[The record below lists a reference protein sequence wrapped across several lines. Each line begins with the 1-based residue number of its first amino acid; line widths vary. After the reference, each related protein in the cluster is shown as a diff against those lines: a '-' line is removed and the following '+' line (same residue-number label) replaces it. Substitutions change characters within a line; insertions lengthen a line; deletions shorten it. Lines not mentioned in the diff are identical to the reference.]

1 MDSLV
6 RWREPAAFVALGL
19 LLANLV
25 LIVLAVVLDDGPVV
39 DVAARLSYPAAL
51 PGLIVLLAML
61 VLSCVLGRSPH
72 ARLLTGLSVLSTAL
86 AGVVAVALAIADLAV
101 GGPST
106 LIELLPGVA
115 ALSVSLVAF
124 GLLIILWR
132 RLPGPARERAAGDRD
147 RLEPDQPE
155 PELVDPQQQPTW
167 PTDQA
172 AGAAWRTAG
181 DAAAG
186 APAADWG
193 GPSEAEGW
201 GPARDAGGPGRGCGR
216 GSAPPGLRGMAAPP
230 ELSRWPAESGIG
242 PITDRI

>member
-132 RLPGPARERAAGDRD
+132 RLPRPARGEPPVT
-147 RLEPDQPE
+147 EPDA
-155 PELVDPQQQPTW
+155 VR
-167 PTDQA
+167 
-172 AGAAWRTAG
+172 AGARRPP
-181 DAAAG
+181 AAADL
-186 APAADWG
+186 AD
-193 GPSEAEGW
+193 
-201 GPARDAGGPGRGCGR
+201 RPGRRGR
-216 GSAPPGLRGMAAPP
+216 VAYGR
-230 ELSRWPAESGIG
+230 
-242 PITDRI
+242 

>member
-1 MDSLV
+1 VDSLV

-72 ARLLTGLSVLSTAL
+72 ARLLTGLSVLSTAV

-115 ALSVSLVAF
+115 ALSVSLLAF
-124 GLLIILWR
+124 GLLVILWR
-132 RLPGPARERAAGDRD
+132 RLPRPARA
-147 RLEPDQPE
+147 EPPGTEPVEADESEPE
-155 PELVDPQQQPTW
+155 PVDPQQQPTW
-167 PTDQA
+167 PIDQA

-193 GPSEAEGW
+193 GPGEVEGW
-201 GPARDAGGPGRGCGR
+201 GPARDAT
-216 GSAPPGLRGMAAPP
+216 APEGAADEDLRPP
-230 ELSRWPAESGIG
+230 ASEGWSPRPS
-242 PITDRI
+242 